1 VPDPLVVVLGDSLA
15 FHGPDRPEPAD
26 DPRLWP
32 HVAASSLGGR
42 AEIVARSGWT
52 ARHVWQAVAEDP
64 RVWVLLRHADALVL
78 GVSGMD
84 ALPSPLPTAVR
95 ELIPSLRPPS
105 LRRVV
110 RDGYLRAQPRL
121 SRAFATLPGGGPAGL
136 PARLTVDYLE
146 RCRVAVDA
154 VRPGLPM
161 LTLLPSVHRAGV
173 YGGVHPHRP
182 ATARAVRSWA
192 QASGVA
198 TLDVAPLVAEH
209 VLAGYGN
216 PDGMHWG
223 WAGHRAV
230 GEALAVEL
238 SGMLK

>member
-1 VPDPLVVVLGDSLA
+1 MPDPLVVVLGDSLA

-32 HVAASSLGGR
+32 HVAAAALGGR

-64 RVWVLLRHADALVL
+64 RVWVLLRHADVLVL
-78 GVSGMD
+78 GASGMD

-95 ELIPSLRPPS
+95 ELIPSLRPAP

-146 RCRVAVDA
+146 RCRVAVGA
-154 VRPGLPM
+154 VRPGLPL

-173 YGGVHPHRP
+173 YGGAHPHRP
-182 ATARAVRSWA
+182 PTLRAVRSWA
-192 QASGVA
+192 RAHGVA
-198 TLDVAPLVAEH
+198 ELDVAPLVAEH

-238 SGMLK
+238 SGILT

>member
-1 VPDPLVVVLGDSLA
+1 MPDPLVVVLGDSLA

-26 DPRLWP
+26 EPRLWP
-32 HVAASSLGGR
+32 HVAAAALGGR

-64 RVWVLLRHADALVL
+64 RVWVLLRHADVLVL

-95 ELIPSLRPPS
+95 ELIPVLRPVP
-105 LRRVV
+105 LRRAV
-110 RDGYLRAQPRL
+110 RDGYRRVQPAL

-146 RCRVAVDA
+146 RCRVAVDV

-173 YGGVHPHRP
+173 YGGAHPHRP
-182 ATARAVRSWA
+182 ASDRAVRAWA
-192 QASGVA
+192 RSSGVA
-198 TLDVAPLVAEH
+198 QLDVAPLVAEH
-209 VLAGYGN
+209 VLAGHGN

-223 WAGHRAV
+223 WAAHRGV
-230 GEALAVEL
+230 GTALATEL
-238 SGMLK
+238 ARLLR